1 MKLKLIILVLLLT
14 AILPST
20 YARAEEYVAGFKFD
34 AQDYDSKEILYR
46 IVEAEAG
53 GQLLSARKNVASV
66 VINRV
71 NDNDFPDT
79 VFKVIFQKGQFSPV
93 GSRRI
98 WNVEVT
104 ERTRQAVDEVLSEGV
119 TTKALYFS
127 TKRYNRCFKGLTYIG
142 KDTVHYFFK

>member
-1 MKLKLIILVLLLT
+1 MMKLKLIIVTLLLT
-14 AILPST
+14 AILPS
-20 YARAEEYVAGFKFD
+20 AHAGAEEYIAGFKFD

-71 NDNDFPDT
+71 NDNDFPNSI
-79 VFKVIFQKGQFSPV
+79 FRVIMQKGQFAS
-93 GSRRI
+93 GRI
-98 WNVEVT
+98 WKVEVT
-104 ERTRQAVDEVLSEGV
+104 DRTRQAVDYVLAEGL

-127 TKRYNRCFKGLTYIG
+127 TRRHNRCFRGLDYIG
-142 KDTVHYFFK
+142 KDSAHYFFK